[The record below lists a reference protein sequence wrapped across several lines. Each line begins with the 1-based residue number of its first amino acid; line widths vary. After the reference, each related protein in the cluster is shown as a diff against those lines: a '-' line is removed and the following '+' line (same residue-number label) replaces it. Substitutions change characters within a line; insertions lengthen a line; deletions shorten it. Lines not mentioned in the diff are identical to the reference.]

1 MTSSGGDAMGIK
13 PIDLQTLFVKMGEV
27 GKEQSL
33 IKEQSAL
40 QQSQAARSQV
50 ARELADDRK
59 VTETPEDKEN
69 EKIKDNES
77 EEDLR
82 EGSKRKKQDNDEPE
96 EGENNVEVVT
106 DPEIGRHIDLSG

>member
-1 MTSSGGDAMGIK
+1 MGIK

-33 IKEQSAL
+33 IKEQAAL

-59 VTETPEDKEN
+59 VTGTPEDKEN

-82 EGSKRKKQDNDEPE
+82 EGSRQKKQDSDEPE
-96 EGENNVEVVT
+96 DEEKNVEVVT